1 MTLEKKRETFERQ
14 YKSQNS
20 KELKNALKELEQT
33 RKTAYKTYR
42 IMGARLAKEPDSIFG
57 ERKIDSEDFQEMKQQ
72 DKLQKGKSNLGIG

>member
-1 MTLEKKRETFERQ
+1 MKENEELKITLEKKRETFERQ

-42 IMGARLAKEPDSIFG
+42 IMGARLAKEPDTIF
-57 ERKIDSEDFQEMKQQ
+57 
-72 DKLQKGKSNLGIG
+72 